1 MSIKRALILLSLVL
15 VVAMLGACV
24 RSASTPPV
32 NLVTPPTP
40 EEGAQG
46 AVGGPTQEGATGET
60 NQEGAAAGQTQEG
73 AAAGQT
79 QEGVKSQPV
88 PTNEVLMQLEQF
100 VTQTAAAAQL
110 AGGQP
115 AGQQPGSTGQ
125 EATPAPSAGGQQPA
139 GQQPAGQEATPGST
153 EGGQQPAGQQPA
165 GQEATSVPAG
175 TSGQTGS
182 VQPTAA
188 QPSSGQSGYIQPT
201 AVPGSS
207 QVQVPPPTQS
217 QPLTVT
223 VITATP
229 GIPSTYT
236 LQAGEF
242 VYCIARR
249 FNVNPLELLSIN
261 GLTTSTVVRGGTV
274 LKIPQTGHPF
284 PGERSL
290 EAHPTTYVVQGS
302 ESIYEIA
309 CKFGSVSPDMI
320 ALANGLKEPYTL
332 SSGQKLAI
340 P

>member
-1 MSIKRALILLSLVL
+1 MSLKRALILLSLVL

-32 NLVTPPTP
+32 SLVTPPTP
-40 EEGAQG
+40 EEGAEG
-46 AVGGPTQEGATGET
+46 NVVGPTQEGATGET
-60 NQEGAAAGQTQEG
+60 TQEG
-73 AAAGQT
+73 AAGGET

-125 EATPAPSAGGQQPA
+125 EATPAPSEGGQQPA
-139 GQQPAGQEATPGST
+139 GQQPAGQGATPGST

-165 GQEATSVPAG
+165 GQQPAGQESTVVPAG

-188 QPSSGQSGYIQPT
+188 QPSSGPSGYIQPT
-201 AVPGSS
+201 ALPGSS

-274 LKIPQTGHPF
+274 LRIPQTGHPF

-309 CKFGSVSPDMI
+309 CKFGSVSPDII
-320 ALANGLKEPYTL
+320 ALANGIKEPYTL